1 MKICNTCRESKSL
14 NEFYKDKASKDGKAY
29 KCKVCSKLKANK
41 WSNNN
46 SERHKEIAKKWISNN
61 HERHKETIDKWIK
74 NNPELH
80 KENNK
85 KYQQKH
91 RSILENRLKTSIRTQ
106 YYNVIPKEYRH
117 DIIKVLGCS
126 IKDFIT
132 YLEKQFDEKMN
143 WENYG
148 KYWEIDHI
156 YPKSKGGIYH
166 YSNTQP
172 LSIKENRIKYNIICN
187 NQKPIVY

>member
-14 NEFYKDKASKDGKAY
+14 NEFHNKKSSEDGKQP
-29 KCKVCSKLKANK
+29 KCKICNNQSAIK
-41 WSNNN
+41 W
-46 SERHKEIAKKWISNN
+46 KKS
-61 HERHKETIDKWIK
+61 
-74 NNPELH
+74 NPECYRDYQS
-80 KENNK
+80 KYQS
-85 KYQQKH
+85 KYQQNH
-91 RSILENRLKTSIRTQ
+91 RSILENRLKDSIRTQ
-106 YYNVIPKEYRH
+106 YNKVISKKYRH